1 MTFNE
6 ISMLLSAG
14 FTKDDIMKLVQNNTA
29 PLPAHAPAPDP
40 VPAPAPDPVPAPATA
55 PAPAPATAPA
65 PAPAHAPA
73 PIPVPAPAPTPA
85 PEPLPVIRT
94 PDNSSQQMFN
104 NLLQQMSQ
112 LTQAVYQNN
121 ILNSN
126 NTIPAA
132 RTAEDITAE
141 IINPK
146 QEVNNG

>member
-1 MTFNE
+1 MTMNE
-6 ISMLLSAG
+6 IFALVNAG
-14 FTKDDIMKLVQNNTA
+14 FTKADIMQLLQNEPT
-29 PLPAHAPAPDP
+29 P
-40 VPAPAPDPVPAPATA
+40 A
-55 PAPAPATAPA
+55 PAPAPAPARDPLPEPAPASTPEPA
-65 PAPAHAPA
+65 PAP
-73 PIPVPAPAPTPA
+73 VPTPA
-85 PEPLPVIRT
+85 PLPVIRT
-94 PDNSSQQMFN
+94 PDDASQQMFN

-146 QEVNNG
+146 QEVTNG